1 MKKHKHL
8 ISLLQFG
15 AFSAPLWAPLL
26 AGYCF
31 SLYGQLF
38 VSPSRNLV
46 EGSVALV
53 GLLAFLAG
61 VLSVLTDPRVSISAK
76 IFNFVVYSCV
86 ALFVL
91 FFTGWGGMQ
100 IGGYGH

>member
-1 MKKHKHL
+1 MKNHNYL
-8 ISLLQFG
+8 TSILRFA
-15 AFSAPLWAPLL
+15 AFSSPLWAPIL

-31 SLYGQLF
+31 SLYGKLF
-38 VSPSRNLV
+38 DNPSRNLV

-61 VLSVLTDPRVSISAK
+61 AFSVLIDPMASDTARY
-76 IFNFVVYSCV
+76 FNFILYSCV
-86 ALFVL
+86 ALFIL
-91 FFTGWGGMQ
+91 FFTGWSGMQ